1 MAVFATSYKLQET
14 TLESD
19 ISDSIV
25 KKVKSRC
32 VSDAIDAS
40 REAHQQL
47 IDNDSNTKTTQM
59 SMQETRKHTLTNL
72 KY

>member
-1 MAVFATSYKLQET
+1 MAVFDTLYKLQEMT
-14 TLESD
+14 YE
-19 ISDSIV
+19 SDSIV
-25 KKVKSRC
+25 KNVKSRC